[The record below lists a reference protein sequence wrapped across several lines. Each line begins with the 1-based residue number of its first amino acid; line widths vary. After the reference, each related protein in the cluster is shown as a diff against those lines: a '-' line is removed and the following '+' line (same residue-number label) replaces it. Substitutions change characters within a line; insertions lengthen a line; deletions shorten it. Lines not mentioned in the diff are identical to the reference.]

1 MKRKLHIL
9 TLGAL
14 AAVWLGAF
22 SQYASAAGTSAPPS
36 PSPEISITKL
46 VDLASPKLGIII
58 SLLTYAL

>member
-36 PSPEISITKL
+36 PSPDFSL
-46 VDLASPKLGIII
+46 VKAVDRESPELYIIF